1 MDFELG
7 QIRKTVKTKDIST
20 TFVQYGGQQFSVFK
34 LTPWPHQSH
43 CSVNDPRRSQH
54 VWLAPHVTNS

>member
-20 TFVQYGGQQFSVFK
+20 TFVQYGGNNSQFSN
-34 LTPWPHQSH
+34 LPHGPTIPIA
-43 CSVNDPRRSQH
+43 V
-54 VWLAPHVTNS
+54 